1 MSIAGKGDKGEEGG
15 GGEGGVSFPFS
26 LLTTVFYRM
35 SSLCAACGLAITDRY
50 VLSVMDRSWHSECLR
65 CCECGSHLSDTCFSR
80 DGRLLCKQDFS
91 RKFASSCSGCG
102 GALEKEDLVR
112 RAKDKLFHV
121 DCFVCNICS
130 RKLDTGDEL
139 YIVGNGFVCQQ
150 DFIQSQDTSLH
161 LQSAPIPSIPSLPL
175 PPLPPSGGM
184 LTVSSEVCINSDGE
198 DDGDLN
204 GMDQSSSPSEGS
216 MGGMGGLSLE
226 EKGEDDDKTIG
237 DDVNCGKRRGPR
249 TTIKAKQ
256 LETLKNAFSSTPKPT
271 RHVREQLAQETG
283 LNMRVIQVWFQN
295 RRSKERR
302 MKQLRFGGFRPSRRN
317 RRDEMGSST
326 EGVVPFTP
334 DASCGYYPPLFYC
347 DIYPPAPPPHSSIS
361 CHNHM
366 LQSQVLSAIP
376 SSTVPPPSS
385 AVPPT
390 SSLSHFE
397 SSPLSHPSLLLSSD
411 SHEDSSLLA
420 SLYQPDIKMPAW

>member
-1 MSIAGKGDKGEEGG
+1 MWTCHNRQICLKCNG
-15 GGEGGVSFPFS
+15 
-26 LLTTVFYRM
+26 
-35 SSLCAACGLAITDRY
+35 
-50 VLSVMDRSWHSECLR
+50 SVMAFGMSPL
-65 CCECGSHLSDTCFSR
+65 LSFRPSISYSTEN
-80 DGRLLCKQDFS
+80 S
-91 RKFASSCSGCG
+91 RKFASCCSGCG

-175 PPLPPSGGM
+175 PPIPPR
-184 LTVSSEVCINSDGE
+184 
-198 DDGDLN
+198 
-204 GMDQSSSPSEGS
+204 S

-366 LQSQVLSAIP
+366 RRMQMNHKEEINKLIRKIDNGPKRSEKYTTGGI
-376 SSTVPPPSS
+376 
-385 AVPPT
+385 
-390 SSLSHFE
+390 
-397 SSPLSHPSLLLSSD
+397 D
-411 SHEDSSLLA
+411 
-420 SLYQPDIKMPAW
+420 